1 VGDETG
7 DLNRPFH
14 HFPRSG
20 IDGERFD
27 IISRYEALGVEDDD
41 ERTLVREETS
51 VLDII
56 DQYKLE
62 A

>member
-1 VGDETG
+1 MGDETG
-7 DLNRPFH
+7 DLNRTFH
-14 HFPRSG
+14 HLPRSG

-41 ERTLVREETS
+41 ERTLVREKAS
-51 VLDII
+51 LLDII
-56 DQYKLE
+56 DPYRLE